1 MGDPRR
7 LKKKYKKPHTPW
19 DKTRLEEELK
29 YLGDFGLRNK
39 KELYRHRYKLTKFRK
54 LARDLRTRPAG
65 QQKIGFDE
73 LIGKLSRLGLVS
85 MNSTPDDV
93 LSLNLEDI
101 LNRRLQTLV
110 FKNGFARSIYQ
121 ARQFIVHKHISVNGK
136 VTNSPSYLV
145 KKKEEDTIKFQTFS
159 PFKMEP
165 TRILSTDKPNK
176 DSVEVGAAED
186 KK

>member
-7 LKKKYKKPHTPW
+7 LRKKYKKPHAPW
-19 DKTRLEEELK
+19 EKTRLEEELK

-39 KELYRHRYKLTKFRK
+39 RELYRHRYQLTQFRK
-54 LARDLRTRPAG
+54 LARKLRTKPSA
-65 QQKIGFDE
+65 INE
-73 LIGKLSRLGLVS
+73 LIGKLNRLGLVS
-85 MNSTPDDV
+85 LNSTPDDV

-121 ARQFIVHKHISVNGK
+121 SRQFIVHKHISVNGK

-145 KKKEEDTIKFQTFS
+145 KKNEEDTIRFQTFS

-165 TRILSTDKPNK
+165 TRILSSDKPNK
-176 DSVEVGAAED
+176 DGVEVETAED
-186 KK
+186 

>member
-19 DKTRLEEELK
+19 EKTRLEEELK

-39 KELYRHRYKLTKFRK
+39 HELYRHRYKLTQFRK
-54 LARDLRTRPAG
+54 LARTLRTMPKE
-65 QQKIGFDE
+65 QQERGFSE
-73 LIGKLSRLGLVS
+73 LIGKLSKLGLVN

-145 KKKEEDTIKFQTFS
+145 KKKEEDTIKFQDFS
-159 PFKMEP
+159 PFKMES
-165 TRILSTDKPNK
+165 TRILSSTKQNK
-176 DSVEVGAAED
+176 DSVEVGTAED
-186 KK
+186 

>member
-39 KELYRHRYKLTKFRK
+39 HELYRHRYSLTQFRK
-54 LARDLRTRPAG
+54 LARKLRTKPAA
-65 QQKIGFDE
+65 ISE
-73 LIGKLSRLGLVS
+73 LIGKLSKLGLVNL
-85 MNSTPDDV
+85 NSTPDDV

-145 KKKEEDTIKFQTFS
+145 KKKEEDTIKFQDFS
-159 PFKMEP
+159 PFKMES
-165 TRILSTDKPNK
+165 TRILSSTKPNK
-176 DSVEVGAAED
+176 DSVEVGTAED
-186 KK
+186 

>member
-7 LKKKYKKPHTPW
+7 LRKKYKKPHTPW
-19 DKTRLEEELK
+19 EKTRLEEELK

-39 KELYRHRYKLTKFRK
+39 RELYRHRYKLTQFRK
-54 LARDLRTRPAG
+54 LARKLRTMPEAK
-65 QQKIGFDE
+65 QKSGFDE

-85 MNSTPDDV
+85 LNSTPDDV

-145 KKKEEDTIKFQTFS
+145 KKSEEDTISFQTFS
-159 PFKMEP
+159 PLKMDSP
-165 TRILSTDKPNK
+165 RILGSNKSNK
-176 DSVEVGAAED
+176 DSAEVGTAED
-186 KK
+186 